1 MSKKLLS
8 KPTKAYLD
16 AVKIESIKLKNP
28 LKNQLLI
35 LDLNGTLVS
44 RVKGNKSMYVRP
56 YSQQFLDYVFNNFH
70 VMLWSSAQPHS
81 VHNMSRLFGKHKEKL
96 SVIWDRTSFGLSK
109 SDYSRKVATI
119 KDLDKV
125 WQHFQGQYDATNT
138 ILLDDSPVKAQLQPY
153 NCVHPSE
160 FEHGSSVFVSSGES
174 ELLHVLNYLKI
185 LQFQSNVSNYIRQY
199 PYNTLEN
206 NTLENTHQME
216 FYLFTDDYDKV
227 GEIVDLQQQK
237 KKSSKDTS
245 TSALITNMSNL
256 KLQ

>member
-1 MSKKLLS
+1 MSKKLLF
-8 KPTKAYLD
+8 KPKKAYLD
-16 AVKIESIKLKNP
+16 TVKIESIKLKSP

-56 YSQQFLDYVFNNFH
+56 YSQQFLDYIFNNFN

-81 VHNMSRLFGKHKEKL
+81 VNNMCRLFGKHKEKL

-109 SDYSRKVATI
+109 SDYNRKVVTI
-119 KDLDKV
+119 KNLDKV

-138 ILLDDSPVKAQLQPY
+138 ILLDDSPLKAQLQPY

-160 FEHGSSVFVSSGES
+160 FEHGSSAFVSSGES
-174 ELLHVLNYLKI
+174 ELLHVLNYLKL
-185 LQFQSNVSNYIRQY
+185 LQFQSNVANYIRHH

-206 NTLENTHQME
+206 DPLENTHQLE
-216 FYLFTDDYDKV
+216 YYLFTDDYDKM
-227 GEIVDLQQQK
+227 GKIVDLQQQK
-237 KKSSKDTS
+237 KKSSMNNS
-245 TSALITNMSNL
+245 TDVLITNMSNL
-256 KLQ
+256 KLE